1 MKFIDLFSGIGG
13 FRSALEKNG
22 HECVGFAEIDKF
34 AIQSYKALYDTEDEI
49 ELGDISKIS
58 DEDIAK
64 LKNEVDV
71 VVGGSPCFRAGTLI
85 STRDGLKPIEEIK
98 KGDEVLTHENRFR
111 KVVMPM
117 ITHADSIYKLRT
129 MNSVPTYVTEEHPF
143 LVVERTKKWKNGKY
157 FYEYSEPT
165 WVKTKDLVKNKHFI
179 KLGNSNNDIPSN
191 ITEEEAWLIGRYIAD
206 GYLMD
211 SKRKGRKNSFRRDVV
226 FCVGKTKAEEF
237 ENNLNEYS
245 FGKSEDRTAY
255 KYRKSNDRLFTLMEK
270 CGRGSQNKE
279 IPREYLDLPLNLLE
293 KLVEGYLSGDG
304 SYKDGVYSATTVSP
318 KLALSLTEAFNTLH
332 NNGTTI
338 TFSKRPDK
346 YIIEGREV
354 NQRDTYRVQT
364 RFSYDKGATPHTV
377 EINGELFTPIRELE
391 KESTDELVYNFEV
404 EEDNSYV
411 ANNLVAHNCQSFSIA
426 GNRGGFDDTR
436 GTLFFEY
443 ARTVK
448 DIQPKYFIFENVKG
462 MLSHDKGNTIRTVL
476 NTFNDLGYYI
486 DFNVFNSKFYD
497 VPQNRERIYIV
508 GKRKDLVSDPK
519 FHESK
524 KRKIKL
530 DEVHNWAVE
539 NIQYVNLLPE
549 LKTVVNKRLVDI
561 LEEEEVDEKFFLD
574 EEKTERLL
582 ERIKNREVK
591 NNFGKQVAD
600 YRYDEGLRI
609 REEGISPC
617 LTANL
622 KSMGTDNKDLSNAV
636 YVVDNEITKADGLY
650 CNDSEG
656 FFRGTVEGVSR
667 TLKENKHDAGVI
679 INREEPKIT
688 VVGNTSNIGHRSQDV
703 HDVKGIIPTIAAR
716 DYKGPKQI
724 IIDDTQ
730 AFDGVGTYEEI
741 TPTLRANR
749 YGLKDMEGDF
759 DAKEIE
765 RNTLEILQ
773 TLQKEIGEKEI
784 AKWRSRILDTFQQKE
799 ILRQDVHEKR
809 LGIEQDEKKLERKEQ
824 SLECEVKNTTFDK
837 QERMREMSINK
848 EFRRSSHG
856 RESIQQ
862 FARELTSIMQELSH
876 ETSQE
881 KNLHRLRETAQG
893 IRLLQQ
899 TLYKIQEIWRP
910 SLYEEQSF
918 RIRKLTEKECWR
930 LQGFTDEQ
938 FYKAKNSGVS
948 RSQLYKQAGNAV
960 TVNVV
965 DYIAKH
971 LLVD

>member
-34 AIQSYKALYDTEDEI
+34 AIESYKALYDTEDEI

-58 DEDIAK
+58 DESIEE
-64 LKNEVDV
+64 LKGEVDI
-71 VVGGSPCFRAGTLI
+71 VVGGSPCQA
-85 STRDGLKPIEEIK
+85 
-98 KGDEVLTHENRFR
+98 
-111 KVVMPM
+111 
-117 ITHADSIYKLRT
+117 
-129 MNSVPTYVTEEHPF
+129 
-143 LVVERTKKWKNGKY
+143 
-157 FYEYSEPT
+157 
-165 WVKTKDLVKNKHFI
+165 
-179 KLGNSNNDIPSN
+179 
-191 ITEEEAWLIGRYIAD
+191 
-206 GYLMD
+206 
-211 SKRKGRKNSFRRDVV
+211 
-226 FCVGKTKAEEF
+226 
-237 ENNLNEYS
+237 
-245 FGKSEDRTAY
+245 
-255 KYRKSNDRLFTLMEK
+255 
-270 CGRGSQNKE
+270 
-279 IPREYLDLPLNLLE
+279 
-293 KLVEGYLSGDG
+293 
-304 SYKDGVYSATTVSP
+304 
-318 KLALSLTEAFNTLH
+318 
-332 NNGTTI
+332 
-338 TFSKRPDK
+338 
-346 YIIEGREV
+346 
-354 NQRDTYRVQT
+354 
-364 RFSYDKGATPHTV
+364 
-377 EINGELFTPIRELE
+377 
-391 KESTDELVYNFEV
+391 
-404 EEDNSYV
+404 
-411 ANNLVAHNCQSFSIA
+411 FSIA

-476 NTFNDLGYYI
+476 STFNDLGYYI

-508 GKRKDLVSDPK
+508 GKRKDLVSNPK
-519 FHESK
+519 FHEVK

-539 NIQYVNLLPE
+539 NIQYVDLLPE

-561 LEEEEVDEKFFLD
+561 LEDEVDEKFYLD
-574 EEKTERLL
+574 EEKTQRLL
-582 ERIKNREVK
+582 ERIKNKEIK
-591 NNFGKQVAD
+591 NNYNKQVAD

-609 REEGISPC
+609 RQEGISPC

-636 YVVDNEITKADGLY
+636 YVVDNEITKTEGL
-650 CNDSEG
+650 D
-656 FFRGTVEGVSR
+656 
-667 TLKENKHDAGVI
+667 
-679 INREEPKIT
+679 PKIT
-688 VVGNTSNIGHRSQDV
+688 VVGNTSNTGRRSQDV
-703 HDVKGIIPTIAAR
+703 HDVNGIIPTIAAR

-724 IIDDTQ
+724 LVDDTQ
-730 AFDGVGTYEEI
+730 AFDGVV
-741 TPTLRANR
+741 L
-749 YGLKDMEGDF
+749 EGDF
-759 DAKEIE
+759 DVKEIE
-765 RNTLEILQ
+765 RSTLEILQ

-784 AKWRSRILDTFQQKE
+784 AKWRSRILDTFQQEE
-799 ILRQDVHEKR
+799 ILRQDVYEKR

-824 SLECEVKNTTFDK
+824 SLECEVKDTTFDK

-862 FARELTSIMQELSH
+862 FARELTSIVQELSH

-938 FYKAKNSGVS
+938 FYKAKNSGIS

-971 LLVD
+971 LLED